1 MRKPKTAMKIS
12 GAFRKSV
19 RHIPAEI
26 KRKLT
31 QVIETLAR
39 DPHTQELQMEKLKV
53 PSDQVYSVRLSHK
66 SRLIFRRL
74 SCGTIELLCA
84 ANHEIA
90 YRPY

>member
-39 DPHTQELQMEKLKV
+39 DPH
-53 PSDQVYSVRLSHK
+53 
-66 SRLIFRRL
+66 
-74 SCGTIELLCA
+74 A
-84 ANHEIA
+84 
-90 YRPY
+90 